1 MFIGFYDKIQTYC
14 GLNTSLKVDLF
25 EYVVQNAELDTIQ
38 NALGS
43 KQLCHKPTCQSTIL
57 EICAAPV

>member
-25 EYVVQNAELDTIQ
+25 EYVVQNAELETIQ

-43 KQLCHKPTCQSTIL
+43 KQFVS
-57 EICAAPV
+57 